1 MVRQRSAVVPP
12 EVSATLRLARK
23 EREMSMDRAAKAA
36 RISTSL
42 WTQVESGTQYKRGQK
57 VPASTTAETL
67 QAMAEAVG
75 VDAQPLLEQA
85 GLEAVPAERARAQSH
100 EGIVDLS
107 GLSEGDLQI
116 VAAYVNGL
124 RAARNSE

>member
-42 WTQVESGTQYKRGQK
+42 WTQVENGTQYKRGQK

-75 VDAQPLLEQA
+75 LDAAPLLVQA
-85 GLEAVPAERARAQSH
+85 GLEPAEVEQVAAPQAG
-100 EGIVDLS
+100 GIVDLS
-107 GLSEGDLQI
+107 GLSEGDLRI
-116 VAAYVNGL
+116 VAAYVNGI
-124 RAARNSE
+124 RAARRS

>member
-1 MVRQRSAVVPP
+1 MVRQRSAVVPS

-42 WTQVESGTQYKRGQK
+42 WTQVENGTQYKRGRK
-57 VPASTTAETL
+57 VQASTTAETL

-75 VDAQPLLEQA
+75 LDAEPLLTQA
-85 GLEAVPAERARAQSH
+85 GLDLVETESARPQPT

-107 GLSEGDLQI
+107 GLSEGDLRI

-124 RAARNSE
+124 RAARHS

>member
-1 MVRQRSAVVPP
+1 MVRQRSAVVPS

-42 WTQVESGTQYKRGQK
+42 WTQVENGTQYKRGRK
-57 VPASTTAETL
+57 VQASTTAETL

-75 VDAQPLLEQA
+75 LDAEPLLTQA
-85 GLEAVPAERARAQSH
+85 GLDLVETESARPQPT

-107 GLSEGDLQI
+107 GLSEGDLRI

-124 RAARNSE
+124 RAARRS

>member
-1 MVRQRSAVVPP
+1 
-12 EVSATLRLARK
+12 
-23 EREMSMDRAAKAA
+23 MSMDRAAKAA

-42 WTQVESGTQYKRGQK
+42 WTQVENGTQYKRGQK

-67 QAMAEAVG
+67 QAMAAAVG
-75 VDAQPLLEQA
+75 LDAEPLLTQA
-85 GLEAVPAERARAQSH
+85 GLDPVETEQVRPPAA

-107 GLSEGDLQI
+107 GLSEGDLRI

-124 RAARNSE
+124 RAARHS

>member
-42 WTQVESGTQYKRGQK
+42 WTQVENGTQYKRGRK

-67 QAMAEAVG
+67 QAMAAAVG
-75 VDAQPLLEQA
+75 LDAEPLLQQA
-85 GLEAVPAERARAQSH
+85 GLDPVEAVEPAAAPAN
-100 EGIVDLS
+100 GIVDLS
-107 GLSEGDLQI
+107 GLSEGDLRI
-116 VAAYVNGL
+116 VAAYVNGI
-124 RAARNSE
+124 RAARRN

>member
-42 WTQVESGTQYKRGQK
+42 WTQIENGTQYKRGQK

-75 VDAQPLLEQA
+75 VDAKPLLEQV
-85 GLEAVPAERARAQSH
+85 GLEAVPVERGRSP

>member
-42 WTQVESGTQYKRGQK
+42 WTQVENGTQYKRGQK
-57 VPASTTAETL
+57 VQASTTAETL
-67 QAMAEAVG
+67 QAMADAVG
-75 VDAQPLLEQA
+75 LDAEPLLAQT
-85 GLEAVPAERARAQSH
+85 GLDPVEPEPTRPQPV

-107 GLSEGDLQI
+107 GLSEGDLRI

-124 RAARNSE
+124 RAARHS

>member
-1 MVRQRSAVVPP
+1 MVRPRSAVVPP

-23 EREMSMDRAAKAA
+23 EREMSMDRAAKTA

-42 WTQVESGTQYKRGQK
+42 WTQVENGTQYKRGQK
-57 VPASTTAETL
+57 VAASTTAETL

-75 VDAQPLLEQA
+75 LDATPLLTQA
-85 GLEAVPAERARAQSH
+85 GLEPVPVEHPRPQH
-100 EGIVDLS
+100 QDGIVDLS
-107 GLSEGDLQI
+107 GLSEGDLRI

-124 RAARNSE
+124 RAARHS

>member
-1 MVRQRSAVVPP
+1 
-12 EVSATLRLARK
+12 
-23 EREMSMDRAAKAA
+23 MSMDRAAKAA

-42 WTQVESGTQYKRGQK
+42 WTQIENGTQYKRGQK

-75 VDAQPLLEQA
+75 VDAKPLLEQV
-85 GLEAVPAERARAQSH
+85 GLEAVPVERGRSP

>member
-1 MVRQRSAVVPP
+1 
-12 EVSATLRLARK
+12 
-23 EREMSMDRAAKAA
+23 MSMDRAAKAA

-42 WTQVESGTQYKRGQK
+42 WTQVENGTQYKRGRK
-57 VPASTTAETL
+57 VQASTTAETL

-75 VDAQPLLEQA
+75 LDAEPLLTQA
-85 GLEAVPAERARAQSH
+85 GLDLVETESARPQPT

-107 GLSEGDLQI
+107 GLSEGDLRI

-124 RAARNSE
+124 RAARHS

>member
-1 MVRQRSAVVPP
+1 MVRQRSAVVPA

-42 WTQVESGTQYKRGQK
+42 WTQVENGTQYKRGQK

-67 QAMAEAVG
+67 QAMAAAVG
-75 VDAQPLLEQA
+75 LDAEPLLTQA
-85 GLEAVPAERARAQSH
+85 GLDPIESEHVRPQST

-107 GLSEGDLQI
+107 GLSEGDLRI

-124 RAARNSE
+124 RAARHN

>member
-1 MVRQRSAVVPP
+1 
-12 EVSATLRLARK
+12 
-23 EREMSMDRAAKAA
+23 MSMDRAAKAA

-42 WTQVESGTQYKRGQK
+42 WTQVENGTQYKRGQK

-75 VDAQPLLEQA
+75 VDAMPLLKQA
-85 GLEAVPAERARAQSH
+85 GLEAVPAERARPQVQ